1 MTSLQAALSTCLLA
15 GLTAGLASPANA
27 NIVLSQVILDLT
39 PGASTAQDIEVWN
52 NGPDRSYIVAQ
63 PEEVLSPGQPDE
75 HRTTKTDPA
84 VLGLLVTPQRM
95 ILEPGQRRLV
105 RIAAVGKRGVQDRI
119 YRVAIKPVAGD
130 VAAGTTA
137 LKVLVGYDV
146 LVIYRPDVLR
156 SDVTAERSNGEITFR
171 NDGNTNVEM
180 FAGRQCDALNKSCRD
195 LPAARLYSGA
205 RWKVRIDRDTP
216 VQYRIA
222 TASQTISKSF

>member
-1 MTSLQAALSTCLLA
+1 MTPSRVTISTFLLLGLVA
-15 GLTAGLASPANA
+15 GAPSPAHA

-39 PGASTAQDIEVWN
+39 PGTGTAQDIEVWN
-52 NGPDRSYIVAQ
+52 DGSDRSYVVAQ

-75 HRTTKTDPA
+75 HRVTKADPA
-84 VLGLLVTPQRM
+84 ASGLLVTPQRM

-105 RIAAVGKRGVQDRI
+105 RIAAVSARGAQDRI

-146 LVIYRPDVLR
+146 LVIYRPNEMR
-156 SDVTAERSNGEITFR
+156 SQVTAERSKEAITFR

-180 FAGRQCDALNKSCRD
+180 FAGRQCDPSGSNCKN
-195 LPAARLYSGA
+195 LPAARLYAGA
-205 RWKVRIDRDTP
+205 RWAVRIDRDTP

-222 TASQTISKSF
+222 TASQSIIKSF